1 MQRFGVHVSISGGV
15 DQAPKRAQQLGC
27 DTFQIFV
34 SNPRS
39 WAAPEITDQQVELF
53 KEEVSNRS
61 LAPVIV
67 HTTYLPNLANPESQA
82 QRKAIEHTKLQ
93 YLAAGQLGAS
103 YIILHPGSHKK
114 VGLDKGISQL
124 SSALREITHEIPN
137 GPMWLLENTAGGG
150 STIGKTTQELS
161 AIFSGCDLGAEKIGV
176 CFDTCHAFASGIDL
190 RNKTAFPRFCREL
203 EAGMYPGAV
212 KLIHLNDSL
221 FGLDSGKDRHQHIGL
236 GNIGE
241 IGMRNILKSKY
252 ARNLP
257 IILETPVNAERNDIA
272 NLQAARDLAE

>member
-1 MQRFGVHVSISGGV
+1 MQRFGVHVSIAGGV
-15 DQAPKRAQQLGC
+15 DQAPERAQQLGC

-39 WAAPEITDQQVELF
+39 WASPEITDQQVELF
-53 KEEVSNRS
+53 KEEVNNRS

-67 HTTYLPNLANPESQA
+67 HTTYLPNLANPESLA

-93 YLAAGQLGAS
+93 YQAAGKLGAS

-114 VGLDKGISQL
+114 VGLASGISQL
-124 SSALREITHEIPN
+124 SSALREITHEIPD

-150 STIGKTTQELS
+150 STIGKTAQELS
-161 AIFSGCDLGAEKIGV
+161 AIFSACDLGAEKLGV

-190 RNKTAFPRFCREL
+190 RNKTSFPRFCREL
-203 EAGMYPGAV
+203 ETGMYPGAV

-221 FGLDSGKDRHQHIGL
+221 FGLNGGKDRHQHIGL
-236 GNIGE
+236 GNIGKT
-241 IGMRNILKSKY
+241 GLRNVLKSKY
-252 ARNLP
+252 AHNLP
-257 IILETPVNAERNDIA
+257 IILETPVNAECDDIA
-272 NLQAARDLAE
+272 NLQAARDLAD